1 MEAEASSGMG
11 LSFATVRCLRR
22 TTEGKEGGSRDA
34 GALRRVIK
42 LRVDEKGASESLSWQ
57 K

>member
-11 LSFATVRCLRR
+11 CRLRLYGVFGALR
-22 TTEGKEGGSRDA
+22 KGKKADRVTGV
-34 GALRRVIK
+34 ALRRVIK
-42 LRVDEKGASESLSWQ
+42 LRVDEKGASGSLLWQ

>member
-34 GALRRVIK
+34 GALRRGIK